1 MRAVAVLPG
10 TRESAHVRDD
20 VPEPPASEFLAQVR
34 VLETGICGT
43 DVEIHEGLYGQ
54 APPGSPY
61 LVLGHESLGVVEKA
75 PSGAGLAPGQ
85 LVVST
90 VRRPC
95 ADRCRPCLS
104 ERSDLCATGNFEERG
119 IRGRHGFMAERYTEA
134 PRHLVPVSPRLRHV
148 GVLLEPLTIVEK
160 GLELALDARAGLPW
174 EPRRSVV
181 LGAGAVGILA
191 AMALRLRGLDVVVAA
206 LEPEGGDKDRLLQEA
221 GIGYVSTRTTPLAA
235 LASRVGHADLV
246 FEATGATA
254 VVWPAMALLA
264 RNGVCVLTSV
274 TGGTQSLDLDLATWN
289 RELVLGNRLVL
300 GTVNAARRHF
310 EAGVADLEAAEQRLP
325 GWVGRLITRRLPLDE
340 VRQALQRSPDVIKT
354 VLELA

>member
-20 VPEPPASEFLAQVR
+20 VPEPTTSEFLAQVR

-61 LVLGHESLGVVEKA
+61 LVLGHENLGVVETA
-75 PSGAGLAPGQ
+75 PSGSGLAPGQ

-104 ERSDLCATGNFEERG
+104 ERNDMCATGNFEERG

-134 PRHLVPVSPRLRHV
+134 PRYLVPVSTRLRPV
-148 GVLLEPLTIVEK
+148 AVLLEPLTIVEK

-174 EPRRSVV
+174 EPRRATV

-191 AMALRLRGLDVVVAA
+191 AMALRLRGLDVTVVS
-206 LEPEGGDKDRLLQEA
+206 LEPEGGEKDHLLQEA
-221 GIGYVSTRTTPLAA
+221 GIAYVSSKTTPLEA
-235 LASRVGHADLV
+235 LASRIGYADLV

-254 VVWPAMALLA
+254 VVWPAMRLLA

-274 TGGTQSLDLDLATWN
+274 TAGEKLLELDLATWN
-289 RELVLGNRLVL
+289 RDIVLGNRLVL

-310 EAGVADLEAAEQRLP
+310 EAGVSDLEAAEQRLP
-325 GWVGRLITRRLPLDE
+325 GWVGRLITRRVPLTD
-340 VRQALQRSPDVIKT
+340 VKQALHHSTNDIKT
-354 VLELA
+354 VLTLA